1 MRLCSSQGLGGS
13 RVISLVLA
21 ASLWGCN
28 LESPLPFGFGLP
40 SNLITPIESLSPTAS
55 ETVYLQGR
63 VVKLIPLLN
72 RYAYQL
78 EDDTGVV
85 VVLTTGEVQ
94 EPAIGDSVKVR
105 GQLRHQSIPI
115 QGQELGEVYVL
126 ELERL

>member
-1 MRLCSSQGLGGS
+1 MSLCSSQGLGGA
-13 RVISLVLA
+13 RLISLVLM

-28 LESPLPFGFGLP
+28 LESPSPFEFSLP
-40 SNLITPIESLSPTAS
+40 SNSITPIESLSPTAS
-55 ETVYLQGR
+55 ETVYVQGR
-63 VVKLIPLLN
+63 VVKVIPLLN

-78 EDDTGVV
+78 EDDTGIV

>member
-1 MRLCSSQGLGGS
+1 M
-13 RVISLVLA
+13 ISLVLM

-28 LESPLPFGFGLP
+28 LESPSLFDLSLP